1 MLPRLVLTDRRRG
14 VWRRVCQWSPRRE
27 MWIRLRTGRL
37 DVTCLFRP
45 FKGWCWRATR
55 LRGDTGPVALTVCPP
70 PEVSMRRIK
79 PGGSAEG
86 SPAKHLAAV
95 ESDVLSRLPNLVSHC
110 CVIKYDDGESRRPGW
125 WTVKTMGSAW
135 VVEVK
140 DPDSCCRIQATGN
153 TLDDAM
159 ALADLLLGAEQAPWE
174 PDPWLASS
182 QARGKKKAS

>member
-1 MLPRLVLTDRRRG
+1 
-14 VWRRVCQWSPRRE
+14 
-27 MWIRLRTGRL
+27 
-37 DVTCLFRP
+37 
-45 FKGWCWRATR
+45 
-55 LRGDTGPVALTVCPP
+55 
-70 PEVSMRRIK
+70 MRRIK